1 MRQGSGHRART
12 RDPRQRLLPTKNCHA
27 ALRLGATREYQR
39 DSSSKLPRGLSSV
52 VSGWFWNQNA
62 RPPTRGALPLTKVV
76 PYQLAR
82 YLTLRY
88 QQRDQEVLGALFF
101 DLRHGLIG
109 EKEIYRGT
117 QHRVYAQ
124 PSGILKECLFRG
136 AAGLAIFHTHP
147 SGNPTPSAEDWHFTM
162 RMKDA
167 ADVMGIEFLDHL
179 VLGASGRWASLSRRG
194 AW

>member
-1 MRQGSGHRART
+1 MLRHCGLRDTQAAVLLAASDLAGRLARQYVPDHHVLT
-12 RDPRQRLLPTKNCHA
+12 RPA
-27 ALRLGATREYQR
+27 E
-39 DSSSKLPRGLSSV
+39 
-52 VSGWFWNQNA
+52 
-62 RPPTRGALPLTKVV
+62 
-76 PYQLAR
+76 LAR

-117 QHRVYAQ
+117 QHRVYVQ
-124 PSGILKECLFRG
+124 PSEILKECLFRG

-147 SGNPTPSAEDWHFTM
+147 SGNPTPSAEDWHFTK

-167 ADVMGIEFLDHL
+167 ADVMGIEFFDHL